1 MKKKILFTVA
11 GLVFLTVIIGGDA
24 RVSQARKQEEEIYR
38 NIELFIDAMRIVHDQ
53 YIEPVDDK
61 TLIYGALKGML
72 SLDPYSAFLEPEMKE
87 ELQIETKGEF
97 HGVGMEITLKDGII
111 TVVSP
116 IEETPAWNA
125 GIKAGDKIIE
135 INGESTKGFTTFEAA
150 QKLRGKK
157 GTEVTISIL
166 RTGLPGLKKIT
177 LVRDVIKVKSII
189 EKTLDDNIGY
199 IRVRDFQERTAED
212 LSRVLTNFNRN
223 NITGLVLDLRNN
235 PGGLLT
241 SAIEVSEL
249 FLPKGKLIVYT
260 QGREKEDK
268 STSISRN
275 NLQRIRHK
283 GSESLDKSIFIS
295 RKNPVWTKPIVL
307 LFNQGSASASEIVI
321 GAIKD
326 NIKETVTVGTKT
338 FGKGSVQNLIPLK
351 DGSALKLTIAHYYTP
366 SNICIEGKGIQ
377 PEIQVE
383 LPEDK
388 NIIPGEADDLQF
400 QKAVE
405 VLKKIVKN
413 DVNG

>member
-1 MKKKILFTVA
+1 MKKKI
-11 GLVFLTVIIGGDA
+11 FLTFVGLFILSVIIGGDA
-24 RVSQARKQEEEIYR
+24 RVSQARRQEESIYR
-38 NIELFIDAMRIVHDQ
+38 NIELFIDVVEIVKDQ
-53 YIEPVDDK
+53 YIESVEDK
-61 TLIYGALKGML
+61 ELIYGALKGMLL
-72 SLDPYSAFLEPEMKE
+72 SLDPYSAFLEPEMKK

-97 HGVGMEITLKDGII
+97 HGVGMEITLKEGIL

-135 INGESTKGFTTFEAA
+135 IDGESTKGLSTFEAA

-166 RTGLPGLKKIT
+166 RTGLSELKKIT
-177 LVRDVIKVKSII
+177 LVRDVIKVKSI
-189 EKTLDDNIGY
+189 KTKVLDNGAAY
-199 IRVRDFQERTAED
+199 VRVRDFQERTAADLAKVLED
-212 LSRVLTNFNRN
+212 LNINR
-223 NITGLVLDLRNN
+223 IQGLVLDLRNN

-241 SAIEVSEL
+241 SAIDVSEL

-260 QGREKEDK
+260 QGREKKDR
-268 STSISRN
+268 STFN
-275 NLQRIRHK
+275 
-283 GSESLDKSIFIS
+283 S
-295 RKNPVWTKPIVL
+295 RKNPVWSKPVVL

-321 GAIKD
+321 GALKD
-326 NIKETVTVGTKT
+326 NIKEIATVGMKT

-366 SNICIEGKGIQ
+366 SGICIEGKGIE
-377 PEIQVE
+377 PDVEVE

-388 NIIPGEADDLQF
+388 SVIPGETDDLQF

-405 VLKKIVKN
+405 ILRQRLNEQISKAGK
-413 DVNG
+413 